1 MQRGQRYSLR
11 PITGTSLGTAVNG
24 SSGLMP
30 VPSQEKGGDKL
41 MPYAIKVALQSLW
54 HQRWI
59 NLLSILTIAMGLL
72 VVTLIVLFMYN
83 LDLFTKRLPERFS
96 VVAYLKE
103 GISEQDTQEII
114 ASIKKHRGVEKVTY
128 ISKAEALRELKAS
141 MKSADYILEGLN
153 ENPLPASI
161 EIRLKRE
168 VVGPES
174 VKSFV
179 SDIREIP
186 GMEDIQYGEKFL
198 LSLYSLKKGVQT
210 IGLVL
215 SVVMTAGVIF
225 ICYSTVKILFYR
237 RTIPCGGRGYRCS
250 RGWHQPPHHSRL
262 LCHRVYAVDCDGPSF
277 RCRGIPSAGPRVLTG
292 CRPFPRDRRCI
303 HSNRE
308 DKVLEL
314 PSSITMAI

>member
-1 MQRGQRYSLR
+1 
-11 PITGTSLGTAVNG
+11 
-24 SSGLMP
+24 
-30 VPSQEKGGDKL
+30 
-41 MPYAIKVALQSLW
+41 MPYAMKVALRSLW
-54 HQRWI
+54 RERWI

-72 VVTLIVLFMYN
+72 VLTLIVLFMYN
-83 LDLFTKRLPERFS
+83 LNLFTKRLPERFS

-114 ASIKKHRGVEKVTY
+114 ASLKRHRGVEKVTY
-128 ISKAEALRELKAS
+128 TSKAEALRELKAS

-179 SDIREIP
+179 SDIRKIP

-198 LSLYSLKKGVQT
+198 VSLHSLKTAVQT
-210 IGLVL
+210 AGLILTVI
-215 SVVMTAGVIF
+215 MAAGIIF

-237 RTIPCGGRGYRCS
+237 RREEIETLKLLGATKRFIRLPFLVEGGVIGAAGGGIS
-250 RGWHQPPHHSRL
+250 L
-262 LCHRVYAVDCDGPSF
+262 IFILAFYAIVVMQLTATAPLFGAVVFPQRILACVPGAGLF
-277 RCRGIPSAGPRVLTG
+277 LGIAGA
-292 CRPFPRDRRCI
+292 FI
-303 HSNRE
+303 
-308 DKVLEL
+308 
-314 PSSITMAI
+314 AIGRIKF